1 MNNLPAYF
9 DSPHILA
16 GYDESESILV
26 GLSGGADSVALLHM
40 LCQYAKGK
48 DCKIYAAHINHNIRT
63 EKYSNEAARDENFC
77 RELCGELGVELFV
90 RNIDVPRLATESGQ
104 SIEGAA
110 REARYSFFTDI
121 MNEKGIKI
129 LALAHNANDNLETQL
144 FNLCRGASVG
154 GIIGIKQ
161 VRGIDSVC
169 GGVLVRP
176 LLGAVK
182 KSIIFYCNYY
192 GLDYMTDSTNFELD
206 ATRNR
211 IRHNVIPELEKIF
224 DSPYFAAMRLSRSA
238 LEYED
243 YLTSEAKK
251 ILDGCDKKS
260 HCVSVPLDMFCALHI
275 ALRKKLLILIFGSLF
290 NISLESIHINSI
302 IKLADKKI
310 PHKRLDLPYYSKCY
324 IEDGMLKISVGI
336 YGHTESIFFEGALSE
351 GLNII
356 ENCPY
361 MIGVFSGEKQ
371 YDVDPSYTPETFCF
385 VKNDTINNMS
395 ARARKEGD
403 KILDGGNH
411 KKLKKL
417 MCDKK
422 IPLAF
427 RDKLPVILRGEEIIY
442 IPFCAV
448 ADSAK
453 LGENDKGI
461 MICIYKNKNEEV

>member
-161 VRGIDSVC
+161 VRGIDSVRD
-169 GGVLVRP
+169 GILVRP
-176 LLGAVK
+176 ILSAAKNDILK
-182 KSIIFYCNYY
+182 YCEDN
-192 GLDYMTDSTNFELD
+192 GLRYMTDSTNFELD

-224 DSPYFAAMRLSRSA
+224 ATPYWSAMRLSRSA
-238 LEYED
+238 SEYED
-243 YLTSEAKK
+243 YITLEAER
-251 ILDGCDKKS
+251 ILDSCDKKS
-260 HCVSVPLDMFCALHI
+260 DCVSVPLDVFCALHI
-275 ALRKKLLILIFGSLF
+275 ALRKKLLTVIFGSLF